1 MISSSGPQQRLCHH
15 RFRHQA
21 SPPSLEMCKKQCLR
35 RGVSDNIQTMT
46 KKPVMV
52 KERAESHLYL
62 SSHHLI
68 PHPKSVHPLHTR
80 GSWPLKQEIIHTQH
94 FQSLTK
100 MGSWPS
106 SFNTGLGQIFLCLFF
121 HFLHLLFSSGFPL
134 SSSHSTT
141 PPNLKPHT
149 AEWLAAALKCQD
161 TRCHLVFAWFT
172 CARQLFPSLDAQQ
185 TPT

>member
-1 MISSSGPQQRLCHH
+1 MAIATEEHVSERDAQRHCNEKCGVISSSGPQQRLCHH

-35 RGVSDNIQTMT
+35 CGVSDNIQTMT

-121 HFLHLLFSSGFPL
+121 HFLPLFSSFFLSFFLPL
-134 SSSHSTT
+134 FLHIANSEVYVS
-141 PPNLKPHT
+141 
-149 AEWLAAALKCQD
+149 
-161 TRCHLVFAWFT
+161 
-172 CARQLFPSLDAQQ
+172 LFYSC
-185 TPT
+185 